1 MPGPCLAFPKTKKL
15 PGAYPPQNGSFSAV
29 QGIDGGPGVVNVEL
43 LDVADL
49 TQTCDLGIDALKAV
63 GGVNWL
69 SQESSSAP
77 AMSLLAWSPATTI
90 SGRRMTLV

>member
-1 MPGPCLAFPKTKKL
+1 M
-15 PGAYPPQNGSFSAV
+15 
-29 QGIDGGPGVVNVEL
+29 GGPSMVNVEL

-49 TQTCDLGIDALKAV
+49 AQTCDLGVDALKAV